1 LIRWSAPD
9 NGGSAITAFK
19 IEVKSNSGTFLQDLI
34 DCDGTKQTI
43 VTAKVCAIPFT
54 TLIA

>member
-1 LIRWSAPD
+1 MIRWSAPD